1 MEFLMNEKVIEVTI
15 TSKDVH
21 MNNDHKIDSTMT
33 ITQQDKQ
40 STPVFSPNGSYFHLI
55 RTETKTKYQDT
66 SYYDNYTVTKI
77 EAIDKDDKK
86 YTLRILRE
94 DFLPMVGDTL
104 KVCINEHNIIIGYIP
119 YTNAAPISMIKQHK
133 FDSLDFYR
141 WSFIIHAF
149 PITAPFY
156 ALAGLKPV
164 KRFSDGEYKNSYF
177 FALFALLI
185 VAIQV
190 YSSYNL
196 YQYGGDAFLKS
207 IIGYVISGVIYISAM
222 LLFDVREFASKS
234 LYISKI
240 KQMLK

>member
-1 MEFLMNEKVIEVTI
+1 MNEKVIEVTI
-15 TSKDVH
+15 TSKDVQ
-21 MNNDHKIDSTMT
+21 MNNDAKIHST
-33 ITQQDKQ
+33 ISSTQTTKAVPIYDIREKDFT
-40 STPVFSPNGSYFHLI
+40 SLSFPY
-55 RTETKTKYQDT
+55 RTETKTNYKDT
-66 SYYDNYTVTKI
+66 HYYDNYTVTRI
-77 EAIDKDDKK
+77 EVVDKDNKK
-86 YTLRILRE
+86 YMLQILRE

-104 KVCINEHNIIIGYIP
+104 KVCINEHDIIIGYIP
-119 YTNAAPISMIKQHK
+119 YTSAAPISMIKQHK

-222 LLFDVREFASKS
+222 LLFDIREFASKS